1 MQLFSKIYQKVLDWS
16 QSKYAIYW
24 LSLVSFVESFILPY
38 PPPDVLLVPMALK
51 KPNKAYQFA
60 AICTIF
66 SVLGGILG
74 YFIGAVLL
82 DTITPLL
89 EQLHYTDKI
98 IIIEG
103 WFAEYGIWIVAIAG
117 FSPMPYKI
125 FTISAGIA
133 GMAFLPFVLISL
145 LARGARFFLVA
156 FFIRKFGDACDIW
169 LKKYIDRLGYFLI
182 VAIGLGVWYVKTY

>member
-125 FTISAGIA
+125 FTIGAGVA